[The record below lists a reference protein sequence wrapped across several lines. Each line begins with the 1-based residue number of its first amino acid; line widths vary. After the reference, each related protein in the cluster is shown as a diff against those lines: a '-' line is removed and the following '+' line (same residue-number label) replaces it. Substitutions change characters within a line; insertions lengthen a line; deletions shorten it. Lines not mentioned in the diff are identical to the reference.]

1 MIQNFFKDQKL
12 TTIPKKTKNKQLVFD
27 QIIET
32 FQYNIDY
39 SEKEVNDIL
48 KEIYPD
54 FAILRRYLVD
64 WNLLERDK
72 YGNTYRKINYEE

>member
-1 MIQNFFKDQKL
+1 MIHNFFKDGKL
-12 TTIPKKTKNKQLVFD
+12 TNIPKKKKNKQLIFD
-27 QIIET
+27 QIIEK
-32 FQYNIDY
+32 FQYNNDY

-64 WNLLERDK
+64 WKLLERDK
-72 YGNTYRKINYEE
+72 YGNTYRKINYEK